1 MSAGATDPDAK
12 AFATLQAKAA
22 IAGLQVERMAD
33 GSVVI
38 ARWTLTRSLPD
49 LVALEKFLRDVGAA

>member
-1 MSAGATDPDAK
+1 MTGDTK

-22 IAGLQVERMAD
+22 LKGWEAVTLPG
-33 GSVVI
+33 GGYVV

-49 LVALEKFLRDVGAA
+49 LQALEKFLREVGAA